1 MEQAITLDPEYAPAY
16 AALGAVQ
23 LAGGRS
29 EKAKESF
36 EKAVQLDPKSVAP
49 RLALA
54 NYDWAVGDH
63 AAAERELKAALA
75 SEPDNMLAHRAM
87 ALFYLSDRRAP
98 EAEPHFKALAAD
110 SPDGTLAL
118 ADFYTGLGRRDEA
131 LAVLN
136 GITDKKAQREAQ
148 AAHCDD
154 PVRERK
160 DGRRAS
166 AHRCADQREAAKPRR
181 AHPEGAAAAR
191 EPRRSGRGRTSG
203 AGGGPRRHRVD
214 GRAVHRRARRH
225 CAEGLRGGRARVPR
239 KREVEPARRGAA
251 TAACPPAARAR

>member
-36 EKAVQLDPKSVAP
+36 EKAVPARSQVRGAASGAGQL
-49 RLALA
+49 RL
-54 NYDWAVGDH
+54 AVGDH

-118 ADFYTGLGRRDEA
+118 ADFYTGLGRRDE
-131 LAVLN
+131 
-136 GITDKKAQREAQ
+136 
-148 AAHCDD
+148 
-154 PVRERK
+154 
-160 DGRRAS
+160 
-166 AHRCADQREAAKPRR
+166 
-181 AHPEGAAAAR
+181 
-191 EPRRSGRGRTSG
+191 RSPS
-203 AGGGPRRHRVD
+203 
-214 GRAVHRRARRH
+214 
-225 CAEGLRGGRARVPR
+225 
-239 KREVEPARRGAA
+239 
-251 TAACPPAARAR
+251 